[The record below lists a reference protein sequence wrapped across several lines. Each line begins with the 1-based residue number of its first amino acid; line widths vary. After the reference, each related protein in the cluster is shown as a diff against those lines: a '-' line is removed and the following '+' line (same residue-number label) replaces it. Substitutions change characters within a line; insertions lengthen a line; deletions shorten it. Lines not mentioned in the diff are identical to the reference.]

1 MSVSGGTLVSVIMPV
16 FDGARF
22 LDRAF
27 ASLCAQTCPDW
38 ELLAVDDASTDDSQ
52 ARLDAFAA
60 FDARVRVFRHPV
72 NRGQA
77 AARNT
82 ALRAARGE
90 LVAYLDQDDEFY
102 PNHLERAWGLRNHAD
117 VFLFQYDLVE
127 ERTGHPGLGGV
138 TTYDPAHR
146 LSCMAVE
153 TIAVPLGVVHRR
165 DLLDRTGLFDESLGK
180 YRGQDEDGDLWR
192 RFARAGARFLPVP
205 AKSGRYHVRADS
217 FARVRPPA
225 PTEKPAPAPAAPG
238 VVAIEVARGTDRHV
252 LRMPAVDAWVV
263 RQLFERGEYAGVRP
277 EWLTAAPVVVD
288 IGAHCGAFALYAK
301 LTIRPAAV
309 HCFEPYPPHVE
320 LLRGNVASLA
330 GVTVHPVGLGRTDGT
345 AELLL
350 DSGSGAGHST
360 VPSLVPKPAA
370 RVPVAI
376 RDAAVAWDEL
386 ELGEVDVLKVDAEGM
401 EAEIL
406 AALGPRL
413 ARTRVVLVEYH
424 TPDDRRQ
431 VDGLLTGHLLF
442 GAVIHSPR
450 VGTLKYV
457 RADLASSSTP
467 S

>member
-1 MSVSGGTLVSVIMPV
+1 MSVSDATLVSVIMPV
-16 FDGARF
+16 FNGARF
-22 LDRAF
+22 IERAF
-27 ASLCAQTCPDW
+27 ASLRAQTCLDW
-38 ELLAVDDASTDDSQ
+38 ELLAVDDASADDSA

-60 FDARVRVFRHPV
+60 SDPRVRVFRHPA

-82 ALRAARGE
+82 ALRAACGE
-90 LVAYLDQDDEFY
+90 LIAYLDQDDEFY
-102 PNHLERAWGLRNHAD
+102 PDYLERAWELRARAD
-117 VFLFQYDLVE
+117 VLLFRYDLVE
-127 ERTGHPGLGGV
+127 ERAGHPVLGGV

-146 LSCMAVE
+146 LPHNAAE

-180 YRGQDEDGDLWR
+180 YRDQDEDGELWR
-192 RFARAGARFLPVP
+192 RFAQAGARFLPVP

-225 PTEKPAPAPAAPG
+225 PTQKPASAPAPPG

-288 IGAHCGAFALYAK
+288 VGAHCGTFALYAE
-301 LTIRPAAV
+301 LTIHPAAV

-320 LLRGNVASLA
+320 LLRDNVASLA
-330 GVTVHPVGLGRTDGT
+330 GVVVHPVGLGRADGT
-345 AELLL
+345 AEMLL

-370 RVPVAI
+370 RVPVPI
-376 RDAAVAWDEL
+376 RGAAAAWDEL
-386 ELGEVDVLKVDAEGM
+386 GLGEVDVLKVDAEGV

-406 AALGPRL
+406 LALGPRL

-424 TPDDRRQ
+424 TPDERRR
-431 VDGLLTGHLLF
+431 VDELLPGHLLF

-457 RADLASSSTP
+457 RADLVP
-467 S
+467 SPAFP